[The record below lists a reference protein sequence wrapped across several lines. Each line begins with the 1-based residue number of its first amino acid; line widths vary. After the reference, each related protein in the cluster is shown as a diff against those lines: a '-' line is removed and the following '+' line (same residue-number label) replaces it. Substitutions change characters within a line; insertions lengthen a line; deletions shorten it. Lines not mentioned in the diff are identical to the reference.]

1 MLNPLHKD
9 IIQAANKIVCE
20 LDCVTKETLHNKKKL
35 TPHQKNLYF
44 SGLRNIGL
52 VSVRTKRLCKK
63 PIPDK
68 ISAVLAISFALIQS
82 KRYSDFTI
90 VYQSVEAV
98 KKIYG
103 KKLGSLTNFILRNIL
118 NNKQIA
124 IDDEKNSIAKWNAPK
139 WWIEKI
145 KKEFGSEAEKIL
157 EINKL
162 HPPMTIRVSNSPK
175 NLKNIEDEL
184 ARDQTKIIKLGS
196 NSLGIVP
203 PYDIRLT
210 KLFKDG
216 QISIQDLSSQKII
229 EFVKPKEGM
238 FILDAC
244 AAPGGKTFA
253 IATRFSSVNIVSTD
267 VSNKRLKLLELDLIR
282 QDKYLL
288 SKPKLLVADLKTKK
302 DKNKIFSMSSNGFDL
317 IILDVP
323 CSGSGVIRRHP
334 EIPWN
339 RTIKQLKKLVEL
351 QSLLL
356 QNAWDLLKT
365 DGTLIY
371 SVCSIFSEEG
381 DEQISKFLEQNK
393 NAIKLQTNFIK
404 PCAGDHPQL
413 TSHENSYLGFDGFF
427 YGLIKKNSI

>member
-1 MLNPLHKD
+1 
-9 IIQAANKIVCE
+9 
-20 LDCVTKETLHNKKKL
+20 
-35 TPHQKNLYF
+35 
-44 SGLRNIGL
+44 
-52 VSVRTKRLCKK
+52 
-63 PIPDK
+63 
-68 ISAVLAISFALIQS
+68 
-82 KRYSDFTI
+82 
-90 VYQSVEAV
+90 
-98 KKIYG
+98 
-103 KKLGSLTNFILRNIL
+103 
-118 NNKQIA
+118 
-124 IDDEKNSIAKWNAPK
+124 
-139 WWIEKI
+139 
-145 KKEFGSEAEKIL
+145 
-157 EINKL
+157 
-162 HPPMTIRVSNSPK
+162 MTIRVSNSPK

-323 CSGSGVIRRHP
+323 C
-334 EIPWN
+334 
-339 RTIKQLKKLVEL
+339 
-351 QSLLL
+351 
-356 QNAWDLLKT
+356 
-365 DGTLIY
+365 
-371 SVCSIFSEEG
+371 
-381 DEQISKFLEQNK
+381 
-393 NAIKLQTNFIK
+393 
-404 PCAGDHPQL
+404 
-413 TSHENSYLGFDGFF
+413 
-427 YGLIKKNSI
+427 